1 MFVLIGSVFRG
12 VEDSF
17 EIRSA
22 LPLDLSPSR
31 RSGLPGYGRSSLNSR
46 KSSLMTFTA
55 GKSQLRKLC
64 CWQNMSVSPAA
75 DRSGRSGGSSLPTT
89 PVASAVPTA
98 FEHANADT
106 RHQIVRTPRLLRAA
120 NTGPAIDF
128 SGAKCYVSR
137 PMKPLS
143 PMWTRPCLREQSTL
157 FVLRAYGRIA
167 ANRRDPH
174 RRGGVPPG

>member
-1 MFVLIGSVFRG
+1 MV
-12 VEDSF
+12 
-17 EIRSA
+17 SA
-22 LPLDLSPSR
+22 SIPSTELYTR
-31 RSGLPGYGRSSLNSR
+31 LVSIAPAGLPGYGRSSLNTR

-55 GKSQLRKLC
+55 GKSQLRKLY
-64 CWQNMSVSPAA
+64 CWRNMVPPA
-75 DRSGRSGGSSLPTT
+75 RSGRSGGSSLPTT

-106 RHQIVRTPRLLRAA
+106 RHQIVRTPRLLGAA

-128 SGAKCYVSR
+128 SGAKCYVPL